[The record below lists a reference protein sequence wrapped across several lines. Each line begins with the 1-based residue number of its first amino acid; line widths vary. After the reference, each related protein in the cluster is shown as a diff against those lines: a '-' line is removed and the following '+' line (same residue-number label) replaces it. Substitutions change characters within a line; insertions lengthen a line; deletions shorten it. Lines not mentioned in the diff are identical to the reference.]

1 MNNKKKLN
9 KVIGLMV
16 IALSTMFFSCSKTN
30 NQKMRELE
38 LELRTGYIDR
48 YHNGATPTDRGVYVF
63 PDKDQPAEEVSDKKL
78 EDGQTVRVYY
88 EGYLLEKGDD
98 GVQLKSE
105 RFDGNFDYKTG
116 TQKYD
121 PFQVEVV
128 DQLKNPGKV
137 SAVISGW
144 QIALLN
150 MHKGERAE
158 IVIPSSQGYSIRGS
172 GSIGPYE
179 TLVFFM
185 KVEEIVET
193 GNKEPIIE

>member
-1 MNNKKKLN
+1 MNRTKKIN
-9 KVIGLMV
+9 KVIGLV
-16 IALSTMFFSCSKTN
+16 LLAFSTMFFSCSKTN

-63 PDKDQPAEEVSDKKL
+63 PDENQPKEEVSKELLK
-78 EDGQTVRVYY
+78 DGQIVRVYY

-121 PFQVEVV
+121 PFQVEIV
-128 DQLKNPGKV
+128 DQLKNPGKM

-158 IVIPSSQGYSIRGS
+158 IVIPSSQGYSIQGS

-193 GNKEPIIE
+193 GKDEPIVE